1 MLELPKIDTL
11 LVSYD
16 IGRGTDI
23 VIVGRKGAERLEIIN
38 AFEGDDAKAIYEM
51 LTERTK
57 DI

>member
-16 IGRGTDI
+16 IGCGTDI

>member
-11 LVSYD
+11 LVSYN
-16 IGRGTDI
+16 IGGGTDI
-23 VIVGRKGAERLEIIN
+23 IIVGRKGADRLEIVN
-38 AFEGDDAKAIYEM
+38 AFEGDDAKALYEM